1 MVCGDEA
8 CNDDFH
14 IRQELVN
21 TRDARLLYIQTH
33 VINAPNAVGDG
44 FTASD
49 VGFKMPLLWTVSFT
63 DGTEQTY
70 LAIVRLKET
79 HVKSIDGYTQEAV
92 LHVSTLMNDRLDGAP
107 SFSFSTSSIF
117 F

>member
-1 MVCGDEA
+1 LHFGQSASLMVCGDEV

-33 VINAPNAVGDG
+33 VINAPNAVDDG

-70 LAIVRLKET
+70 LAIVRLKGDSCEEHRWVYSRGGT
-79 HVKSIDGYTQEAV
+79 TCVDPNERPA
-92 LHVSTLMNDRLDGAP
+92 
-107 SFSFSTSSIF
+107 
-117 F
+117 